1 MIFYRILGTTTSG
14 VSENVSDDATRVFDG
29 FPAVLTRQNWPIT
42 VPMMPHPHVLP
53 DGSTVQEQSA
63 EGWAQTFE
71 VMTDAGY
78 TCIDPTDTWIRI
90 ADLSAERQQE
100 FARTVRASGL
110 QIPAF
115 STSRRSVMDHE
126 KADENLAYSHRA
138 IDACA
143 AIGIPV
149 VNFGFMRGFTPAQA
163 KALWFWLEPGY
174 ADDFSDDVRA
184 VAVGKIKELAKHAQ
198 EVGVQIALEMY
209 EDTYL
214 GTADRMVQF
223 VQDVGYDNVGLNPD
237 FGNILRLHREVEPWE
252 EIAAKT
258 FPYTNYWHL
267 KNYYRDEEPSTGSV
281 RTHPAPLEFGT
292 INYRKAIAMALEA
305 GFRGAFCV
313 EHYGGDSISVGA
325 TNREYIRRVLPKAT
339 PFQPF
344 SSGAA
349 KH

>member
-1 MIFYRILGTTTSG
+1 
-14 VSENVSDDATRVFDG
+14 VSDDAHTPTSTRVFDG
-29 FPAVLTRQNWPIT
+29 FPDVLTRQNWPIT
-42 VPMMPHPHVLP
+42 VPMMPHPHVLE
-53 DGSTVQEQSA
+53 DGTTVQEQSA
-63 EGWAQTFE
+63 EGWAQTLE

-90 ADLSAERQQE
+90 ADLSPERLDE
-100 FARTVRASGL
+100 FSATVRQAGL

-115 STSRRSVMDHE
+115 STSRRSVMDPE
-126 KADENLAYSHRA
+126 TGDENLAYSHRA

-174 ADDFSDDVRA
+174 SDDLSADVRA
-184 VAVGKIKELAKHAQ
+184 VAVGKIQELAQHAQ
-198 EVGVQIALEMY
+198 SVGVQIALEMY

-214 GTADRMVQF
+214 GTADGMVQF

-267 KNYYRDEEPSTGSV
+267 KNYYRDEEPATGSV

-292 INYRKAIAMALEA
+292 INYRKAISMAIEA

-339 PFQPF
+339 THQVF
-344 SSGAA
+344 SSSAA
-349 KH
+349 NH

>member
-1 MIFYRILGTTTSG
+1 M
-14 VSENVSDDATRVFDG
+14 SDDANAGTGVFDG
-29 FPAVLTRQNWPIT
+29 FPDVLTRQNWPIT
-42 VPMMPHPHVLP
+42 VPMMPHPHVLK
-53 DGSTVQEQSA
+53 DGTTVQDQPA
-63 EGWAQTFE
+63 EGWLETLE

-90 ADLSAERQQE
+90 ADLPADRLQE
-100 FARTVRASGL
+100 FAQTVRRAGL

-143 AIGIPV
+143 AIGIPL

-174 ADDFSDDVRA
+174 SDDFSADVRQ
-184 VAVGKIKELAKHAQ
+184 VAVGKVRELAKHAQ
-198 EVGVQIALEMY
+198 EVGVQISLEMY

-214 GTADRMVQF
+214 GTADGMVQF

-237 FGNILRLHREVEPWE
+237 FGNIVRLHREIEPWE

-258 FPYTNYWHL
+258 FPHTNYWHL
-267 KNYYRDEEPSTGSV
+267 KNYYRDEEPTTGSV
-281 RTHPAPLEFGT
+281 RTHPAPMEFGT
-292 INYRKAIAMALEA
+292 INYRKAIGMALDA

-325 TNREYIRRVLPKAT
+325 TNREYIRRVLPKETAY
-339 PFQPF
+339 QPF
-344 SSGAA
+344 RTLSGN
-349 KH
+349 H

>member
-1 MIFYRILGTTTSG
+1 M
-14 VSENVSDDATRVFDG
+14 SDDAAQPTQRTTVFEG
-29 FPAVLTRQNWPIT
+29 YPETLTRENWPIT

-53 DGSTVQEQSA
+53 DGTTVQDQPA
-63 EGWAQTFE
+63 EGWAATLE

-78 TCIDPTDTWIRI
+78 TSIDPTDTWIRI
-90 ADLSAERQQE
+90 ADLSPERLQE
-100 FARTVRASGL
+100 FARTVRAAGL
-110 QIPAF
+110 TIPAF

-126 KADENLAYSHRA
+126 KAEENLAYSHRA

-143 AIGIPV
+143 AIGIPLI
-149 VNFGFMRGFTPAQA
+149 NFGFMRGFTPAQA

-174 ADDFSDDVRA
+174 ADDFSDEARKLA
-184 VAVGKIKELAKHAQ
+184 VSRIQELAKHAQ

-214 GTADRMVQF
+214 GTADSAVRF
-223 VQDVGYDNVGLNPD
+223 IHEVGYDNVGLNPD
-237 FGNILRLHREVEPWE
+237 FGNIWRLHRPVEPWE
-252 EIAAKT
+252 EIAAKML
-258 FPYTNYWHL
+258 PHTNYWHL

-292 INYRKAIAMALEA
+292 INYRKAIAIALES

-325 TNREYIRRVLPKAT
+325 TNREYIRRVLPKQTAWA
-339 PFQPF
+339 PFRTL
-344 SSGAA
+344 
-349 KH
+349 

>member
-1 MIFYRILGTTTSG
+1 M
-14 VSENVSDDATRVFDG
+14 SDDAHTPTSTRVFDG
-29 FPAVLTRQNWPIT
+29 FPDVLTRQNWPIT
-42 VPMMPHPHVLP
+42 VPMMPHPHVLK
-53 DGSTVQEQSA
+53 DGTTVQEQSA
-63 EGWAQTFE
+63 EGWAQTLE

-90 ADLSAERQQE
+90 ADLSPERLDE
-100 FARTVRASGL
+100 FSATVRQAGL

-126 KADENLAYSHRA
+126 KAEENLAYSHRA

-174 ADDFSDDVRA
+174 SDDFSADVRQ
-184 VAVGKIKELAKHAQ
+184 VAVGRIQELAAHAQ
-198 EVGVQIALEMY
+198 SVGVQIALEMY

-214 GTADRMVQF
+214 GTADGMVQF

-292 INYRKAIAMALEA
+292 INYRKAISMAIEA

-325 TNREYIRRVLPKAT
+325 TNREYIRRVLPRAT
-339 PFQPF
+339 THRPF
-344 SSGAA
+344 SSGAGTN
-349 KH
+349 